1 MKRNE
6 ERKQFQSVL
15 NMEDTKMNMKEMKKK
30 KQFQSVL
37 NMEDTKMK
45 KKSSSQ
51 SAFEHETHQKE
62 EKVVSKVFLNTFET
76 ISWRRTVLCFLN
88 PPL

>member
-1 MKRNE
+1 MKKE
-6 ERKQFQSVL
+6 SSFKLDL
-15 NMEDTKMNMKEMKKK
+15 NMTDTKLKKK
-30 KQFQSVL
+30 EVC
-37 NMEDTKMK
+37 
-45 KKSSSQ
+45 SQ